1 MRREVLSDGLRVLTF
16 ERPDTPLVALK
27 LFLKVGSRHDGAR
40 PGISHFVEHMLFRRD
55 WPGGDS
61 AFRRI
66 EAVGGEINA
75 VTHREYTA
83 LQAVVLARDVARVF
97 QAFREA
103 LAPLDLTGEGVA
115 QEREILLHEIGRA
128 GDTQAVVWDLFL
140 QALWGEDDPLARPVY
155 GTAGSVR
162 AITAEDLRAHFRR
175 YLVPTQMVLAVAGG
189 IRHDEVVELARREL
203 SWPAGEAGG
212 AEGRPLA
219 RGAGRL
225 GLDKDLQATHLVV
238 GVETTGMK
246 DPRRSAVKVMDIV
259 LGKGAHS
266 RLHGRL
272 REELGV
278 VYQATSV
285 AMAYEDRGYLC
296 AYTSCAPRHVPMVVE
311 VILDELDRLRRT
323 PIGEE
328 ELRDAQA
335 HYEGSLARHFETVLS
350 LAGIIGVEELLHRVE
365 PFDESIARVRRV
377 SAAEIQTV
385 AGELL
390 DLDRVAVAHIGRTNG
405 SVS

>member
-1 MRREVLSDGLRVLTF
+1 LRREVLSDGLRVLTF
-16 ERPDTPLVALK
+16 ERPNTPLVALK

-40 PGISHFVEHMLFRRD
+40 PGINHFVEHMLFRRD

-175 YLVPTQMVLAVAGG
+175 YLVPTQMVLAVAG
-189 IRHDEVVELARREL
+189 DPQPPVERRDTFGLSARERE
-203 SWPAGEAGG
+203 
-212 AEGRPLA
+212 
-219 RGAGRL
+219 
-225 GLDKDLQATHLVV
+225 
-238 GVETTGMK
+238 
-246 DPRRSAVKVMDIV
+246 
-259 LGKGAHS
+259 
-266 RLHGRL
+266 
-272 REELGV
+272 
-278 VYQATSV
+278 
-285 AMAYEDRGYLC
+285 
-296 AYTSCAPRHVPMVVE
+296 
-311 VILDELDRLRRT
+311 
-323 PIGEE
+323 
-328 ELRDAQA
+328 
-335 HYEGSLARHFETVLS
+335 VLS
-350 LAGIIGVEELLHRVE
+350 LIADGLSNREIADRLVIALSTVKSHINNLYGKLGTQRRTQAI
-365 PFDESIARVRRV
+365 SIARDLGLLE
-377 SAAEIQTV
+377 EIN
-385 AGELL
+385 L
-390 DLDRVAVAHIGRTNG
+390 
-405 SVS
+405 